1 MKILL
6 NKTLFAITI
15 QLYIFILGISPCM
28 IISTFIVIITDATFQ
43 ECITSVPFI
52 LFSILGII
60 ISSIYINDEITNQ

>member
-15 QLYIFILGISPCM
+15 LLCIFILGITPCM

-43 ECITSVPFI
+43 DCIISVPFM

-60 ISSIYINDEITNQ
+60 ISSIYINEEITNQ